1 MTAEPTA
8 DESERLAEPA
18 LPELPALGRKMSF
31 TSAAMVN
38 GAFPPAMSMCEPII
52 NVVMRFEGGTAPALA
67 DVVEQAQ
74 SLLVFERL
82 RTVPKRVGGSY
93 SFVAPETPARVE
105 DHVRSVEAGVDVW
118 AVVDAPA
125 TAPPRDGVTEPPRP
139 LWEIV
144 RVEQVAPA
152 DGAPAAP
159 VDAAAAARAGA
170 ERRRDGRRFAAP
182 AAPPPRRPRPRSRT
196 SRRP

>member
-93 SFVAPETPARVE
+93 SFVAPETPAG
-105 DHVRSVEAGVDVW
+105 SGTI
-118 AVVDAPA
+118 PA
-125 TAPPRDGVTEPPRP
+125 SSLTVSKTDETRPSRTASSSEPRDASAITMHGVGSM
-139 LWEIV
+139 
-144 RVEQVAPA
+144 QAP
-152 DGAPAAP
+152 
-159 VDAAAAARAGA
+159 
-170 ERRRDGRRFAAP
+170 
-182 AAPPPRRPRPRSRT
+182 
-196 SRRP
+196 